1 MRLHDA
7 HAMKAEVIARARSQ
21 HACVPEQVVSEH
33 GRLHGAHAMKAEVL
47 ARGPIS
53 CGISATEKLDRYDG
67 GVFAEYAPLAIIN
80 HIVSVVG
87 WGVEDG
93 VEYWIVRNSWG
104 EPWGEKGFFR
114 VRALPHFALP
124 LLPFGN

>member
-1 MRLHDA
+1 MH
-7 HAMKAEVIARARSQ
+7 
-21 HACVPEQVVSEH
+21 EQVVSEH
-33 GRLHGAHAMKAEVL
+33 GRLHGAHAMKAEVF

-53 CGISATEKLDRYDG
+53 CGISATEKLDAYDG
-67 GVFAEYAPLAIIN
+67 GVFAEFAPLAIIN

-87 WGVEDG
+87 WGVEDD

-114 VRALPHFALP
+114 VRAPPQAALGSS
-124 LLPFGN
+124 LLELTLHAQEACVHCGS